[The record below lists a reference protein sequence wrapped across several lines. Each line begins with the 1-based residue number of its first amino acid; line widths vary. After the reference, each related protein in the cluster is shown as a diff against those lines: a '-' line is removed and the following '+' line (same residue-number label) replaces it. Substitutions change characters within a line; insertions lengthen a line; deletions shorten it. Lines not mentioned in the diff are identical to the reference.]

1 MITYSDELYHHGVKG
16 QRWGVRRYRNEDG
29 TLTQAGKNRELW
41 RQRDG
46 KNDKD
51 FKNDAS
57 YNKVYNRVSEDYQN
71 AGNVQSQMSSM
82 AQRGGNIARLVGN
95 KKREKLKSDVDVSSM
110 SDEELRQK
118 INRMSL
124 EKQYRS
130 LSTENVRTG
139 SDRVQDVLSV
149 AGDVM
154 AIGASAAMIAGAIYK
169 IRAGG

>member
-1 MITYSDELYHHGVKG
+1 MIYYSDELYHHGIKG

-51 FKNDAS
+51 YKNDAS
-57 YNKVYNRVSEDYQN
+57 INKVYNRVSEDYQN
-71 AGNVQSQMSSM
+71 AGNIQSQMSSM
-82 AQRGGNIARLVGN
+82 TQRGGNIARFVGN
-95 KKREKLKSDVDVSSM
+95 KKREKLKSEIDVSSM

-118 INRMSL
+118 INRMNL
-124 EKQYRS
+124 EKQYKS
-130 LSTENVRTG
+130 LSTENIRTG

-154 AIGASAAMIAGAIYK
+154 AIGASAALIAGAIYK